1 MGHFTDEPN
10 ALPHFANNYEFEPM
24 DIDGDN
30 DLDLITINDGPN
42 VTEHVFVNDGTGM
55 FADGTSTRL
64 AGTANPGGA
73 DDNTMVWLDV
83 DDDGDADVL
92 IGTLGND
99 RLLLND
105 GSGTFALSPNAT
117 PNDTDATLGVGIADF
132 NEDGRL
138 DLLQGQGEVA
148 FPDKVQLGGAM
159 VSLDTKPPVVV
170 VGPLVGRVIVAR
182 IHDRIAPAHPHDFT
196 KVVLKVNGKDI
207 PMTWYGPM
215 MWRGALAAEDGT
227 PTAYEVCATDRSG
240 NEGCATTTPGG
251 IDDPSSGTDD
261 VPIRPPGD
269 GGCCSSTRDARGS
282 IALALVTLAGM
293 VRRRRGSRRSSR

>member
-1 MGHFTDEPN
+1 MGHFTAEPN

-30 DLDLITINDGPN
+30 DLDLVTINDGPN
-42 VTEHVFVNDGTGM
+42 VTEHVFVNDGAGM
-55 FADGTSTRL
+55 FADETAARL

-83 DDDGDADVL
+83 DNDGDADVL
-92 IGTLGND
+92 IGTLGTD
-99 RLLLND
+99 RLLLNE
-105 GSGTFALSPNAT
+105 GAGHFTLSPNAT
-117 PNDTDATLGVGIADF
+117 PNDTDATLGLGIADF
-132 NEDGRL
+132 DEDGRL

-159 VSLDTKPPVVV
+159 VSIDTQPPVVV
-170 VGPLVGRVIVAR
+170 VSEPVDRVIRAR
-182 IHDRIAPAHPHDFT
+182 IHDRFAPAHPHDFT
-196 KVVLKVNGKDI
+196 KVVVKVNGKEI

-215 MWRGALAAEDGT
+215 MWRGTLAPEDGT
-227 PTAYEVCATDRSG
+227 PSAYQVCATDREG
-240 NEGCATTTPGG
+240 NEGCASSTQNG
-251 IDDPSSGTDD
+251 IDDPFDGGDD
-261 VPIRPPGD
+261 PPQPRG